1 MTSKNASPGE
11 EKTETRGM
19 PPRVAPSKP
28 ESSPNPPVPTPTEAA
43 PPESTPAKKP

>member
-28 ESSPNPPVPTPTEAA
+28 ESSPNPSGAHSYRGHAA
-43 PPESTPAKKP
+43 